1 MRLPAQFQCP
11 VHLRLE
17 LVFSRSFPG
26 LLLVYAACGS
36 RAAYYIAACR
46 YEALAQQA
54 EAMEKPYTA
63 LAKLLNCHADEIA
76 IVTSST
82 TAWYQVKHHVIAL

>member
-1 MRLPAQFQCP
+1 M
-11 VHLRLE
+11 
-17 LVFSRSFPG
+17 LVTVTDSDASYG
-26 LLLVYAACGS
+26 L
-36 RAAYYIAACR
+36 AACR

-63 LAKLLNCHADEIA
+63 LAKLLNCYSDEIA

-82 TAWYQVKHHVIAL
+82 AAWFQVKHYMTTVFEAYLYTVLCTLSFA

>member
-1 MRLPAQFQCP
+1 M
-11 VHLRLE
+11 HLRLE
-17 LVFSRSFPG
+17 LVLSTSIAD
-26 LLLVYAACGS
+26 LLLVYAACAS

-54 EAMEKPYTA
+54 EAMEKPYKA
-63 LAKLLNCHADEIA
+63 LANLLNCLSDEIA

-82 TAWYQVKHHVIAL
+82 TAWFQVIASCDCSMTQP